1 MNQVTALLER
11 FIFNIEHFQDDDDYE
26 NRGEQR
32 MEQAQ
37 MRFLIQKSSGDIRT
51 DHQGQVEYLR
61 MNQRMH
67 TGLFFSFFEFLLN
80 KGYRSDYQNGTDYTR
95 NQDHGPVMR
104 NYADRCHQSDTGG
117 KEEQAHIVRQQF
129 GDFIHMA
136 WLYHL
141 KRQG

>member
-80 KGYRSDYQNGTDYTR
+80 KGYRSDYQNGTDHTR
-95 NQDHGPVMR
+95 NQDHSPVMR

-136 WLYHL
+136 WLCHL